1 MATGI
6 LTGMAETDQEYK
18 VRENRL
24 RRMADRQGLA
34 LKKCPRRDPRAIGH
48 GTYMLV
54 DASTRAVVAM
64 GFSDGYGL
72 NLDEIERELTRES
85 HSEQYTAASPS
96 HEARGSDPYSS
107 PESTPALRLGKDT

>member
-1 MATGI
+1 
-6 LTGMAETDQEYK
+6 
-18 VRENRL
+18 
-24 RRMADRQGLA
+24 MADRQGLA

-64 GFSDGYGL
+64 GLSDRYGL

-85 HSEQYTAASPS
+85 E
-96 HEARGSDPYSS
+96 
-107 PESTPALRLGKDT
+107 